1 MMNLC
6 LPFVIRVAAVL
17 SHGRVLRDRAWR
29 RAMSHLAV
37 LASVVAR
44 RTLEPLLIEVSVFLG
59 LELDDRDPSLFTI
72 PDRP

>member
-6 LPFVIRVAAVL
+6 LPFVIRVAAIL
-17 SHGRVLRDRAWR
+17 SHSCVLCDRARR